1 MPQPLRQGEC
11 VCSVAARTGLPWQK
25 IWDAPQND
33 PLREA
38 GRHPNVL
45 LPGDELFVPEREA
58 VNEALATGRKHKL
71 VVHGTLVDVHIKLVA
86 NLEPLPDEPWV
97 IEHAGG
103 KLEGTSDGE
112 GMLDAKLPAQAWR
125 AILLLPKRRLRFTLE
140 LGALDPIDTPSGAQ
154 GRLRNL
160 GLAASDRVDEHT
172 DEALRGYQR
181 LAALDETGELDDAT
195 IDALRD
201 EYGI

>member
-1 MPQPLRQGEC
+1 MPSPIRQGEC
-11 VCSVAARTGLPWQK
+11 VCSVAARTGLTWQK

-38 GRHPNVL
+38 GRHPNLL
-45 LPGDELFVPEREA
+45 LPGDELFVPERELA
-58 VNEALATGRKHKL
+58 SESLATGRKHKL
-71 VVHGTLVDVHIKLVA
+71 VVQGSLATIHIKLVA

-97 IEHAGG
+97 IEHPGG

-112 GMLDAKLPAQAWR
+112 GRLEAKLPAQAER
-125 AILLLPKRRLRFTLE
+125 ATLLLPDRRLRFTLK
-140 LGALDPIDTPSGAQ
+140 LGALDPVDTPSGAQ

-160 GLAASDRVDEHT
+160 GLATSDQVDEHA
-172 DEALRGYQR
+172 DEALLGYQR